1 MCTCIQHCNTN
12 NTRARPAPR
21 CAGHHLDLMF
31 SHTGDPASVVAVR
44 EHELA
49 AIQDWV
55 AAFND
60 AYAHTIA

>member
-1 MCTCIQHCNTN
+1 
-12 NTRARPAPR
+12 
-21 CAGHHLDLMF
+21 MF
-31 SHTGDPASVVAVR
+31 RHTGDPASVVAVR

-60 AYAHTIA
+60 AYAHTHHRLKSVGATSCDSEKGGGEGGKQEQC

>member
-1 MCTCIQHCNTN
+1 M
-12 NTRARPAPR
+12 PA
-21 CAGHHLDLMF
+21 LLKKKSQTFTVNEYD
-31 SHTGDPASVVAVR
+31 SVHTGDPASVVAVR